1 MAAVIIKSVGSS
13 HRMSKTIRYTLVS
26 IRDLMVSFGPFIA
39 FGCVLL
45 GAAYVWLNPNPPKT
59 VTLATGPAQS
69 AYDELGK
76 KYVAH
81 LKANRIHVKVVQT
94 EGSSANLKL
103 LRDGL
108 VDLGFV
114 QGGTH
119 QLDESDQASLSTLGS
134 LFLEPIWLFYREDS
148 ARRLLEPAPVKNK
161 ATRHSPTPTPT
172 LNSLTQLPGWRLNL
186 GTEGSGIPK
195 LITRLLESN
204 RVELPQLTLST
215 LDQTPAT
222 MALLQGE
229 IDALVFASAPESL
242 MVQMLLQTPGIKLM
256 DLQQSE
262 AYSRRFNFLSPAVLP
277 RGVVDLA
284 LDNPATDI
292 QLVGPTASLI
302 TRNTTHPALLQLFTS
317 AAHQIHGSA
326 GWFAKSKQ
334 YPHAQRDELPMA
346 QEAQRYL
353 KNGPPLLQRYL
364 PFGFA
369 NLVERMW
376 IALSVIIVVLLP
388 LWRIFPPLY
397 TFRVRSRIFKWYA
410 QLRDIEN
417 RDDPDPKLRKLLI
430 DELNAL
436 DHRVEKIKIPLSYA
450 DELYALRSNIH
461 WVRKKLSHSYL
472 GPVHTISGDAN
483 E

>member
-1 MAAVIIKSVGSS
+1 MKQS
-13 HRMSKTIRYTLVS
+13 IRYTLIS
-26 IRDLMVSFGPFIA
+26 LRDLLVSFGPFILLGA
-39 FGCVLL
+39 VLL
-45 GAAYVWLNPNPPKT
+45 GLAYWWLNPNPPRT

-76 KYVAH
+76 KYVSA
-81 LKANRIHVKVVQT
+81 LKANGITVKTIQT

-108 VDLGFV
+108 VDIGFV

-119 QLDESDQASLSTLGS
+119 ELTDADQSNLSTLGS

-148 ARRLLEPAPVKNK
+148 AAKLLPAEASSK
-161 ATRHSPTPTPT
+161 ARASKPSQATPT
-172 LNSLTQLPGWRLNL
+172 LSSITQLPGWRVNV
-186 GTEGSGIPK
+186 GTEGSGVPK
-195 LITRLLESN
+195 LVTRLLESN
-204 RVELPQLTLST
+204 RIDPKDIKLST
-215 LDQTPAT
+215 LDQTPAA
-222 MALLQGE
+222 MALLAGE

-256 DLQQSE
+256 DLAQSE

-284 LDNPATDI
+284 LDNPPYDI
-292 QLVGPTASLI
+292 RLVGPTTSLL
-302 TRNTTHPALLQLFTS
+302 TRNSTHPALLQLFTT

-334 YPHAQRDELPMA
+334 FPNAQRDELPMA
-346 QEAQRYL
+346 QEAERYL

-364 PFGFA
+364 PFWFA

-376 IALSVIIVVLLP
+376 VALSVIIVVLLP
-388 LWRIFPPLY
+388 LSRIIPPLY

-417 RDDPDPKLRKLLI
+417 RDSPDPQVRVGLL

-436 DHRVEKIKIPLSYA
+436 DGMVEKIKVPLSHA

-461 WVRKKLSHSYL
+461 LVRKKLL
-472 GPVHTISGDAN
+472 R
-483 E
+483 